1 MLNHFLSLP
10 TASACDHA
18 GHGTRTVVPFREAIK
33 WFAVMESLPR
43 YAALRGKPL
52 LPGRY
57 G

>member
-18 GHGTRTVVPFREAIK
+18 CHGTRTVVPFREAIK